1 MEEKEPYQRTNPK
14 QRKRERESERDS
26 VKNKG
31 EYIYEK
37 NYQDSRR
44 ERDAVVIKRQTI
56 RNSARVKSKLRLL
69 PFGCC

>member
-37 NYQDSRR
+37 NDQDSRR
-44 ERDAVVIKRQTI
+44 ERETPLLLSDKRFAT
-56 RNSARVKSKLRLL
+56 RR
-69 PFGCC
+69 G